1 MRSTSLSCKFIDATV
16 CASLKST
23 SSMSLLPLVLPSLSS
38 TAADLA
44 CAMLLQNKDI
54 AMGLTLLDVEAVLWT
69 AFAIAS

>member
-1 MRSTSLSCKFIDATV
+1 
-16 CASLKST
+16 
-23 SSMSLLPLVLPSLSS
+23 MSLLPLVLPSLSS